1 MFKLPLYCAD
11 IEHISE
17 RSNYYI
23 KDCALIHST
32 SSLFTIHLLTNS
44 FYDFVPIKISENRL
58 IPDGRVKLLQ
68 YSIGRHWTMTLFY
81 DVYEK

>member
-1 MFKLPLYCAD
+1 MP
-11 IEHISE
+11 
-17 RSNYYI
+17 
-23 KDCALIHST
+23 
-32 SSLFTIHLLTNS
+32 FTIHLLTNS